1 MSTYSFIHYKQEGY
15 HIPDSTIL
23 ERDRQILMK
32 LHDDDTIQYEDSEY
46 LIDLFF
52 TRWSIFRCRPIVDI
66 DGITT
71 HISPLSEDYII
82 SNIYVIR
89 H

>member
-52 TRWSIFRCRPIVDI
+52 TRWSIFRC
-66 DGITT
+66 ITT